1 MVGKVSI
8 PVVWKVLPKKTK
20 RGNSDAKQR
29 ITLTKTLLKL
39 MPASGIEALTMDREF
54 IGKPWLKWLD
64 NQGVGYV
71 VRIKK
76 NVIIREYQ
84 SEVLAGRRSR
94 KPTDLQDIC
103 GFRLFFSCKKMKA
116 GGRRARLL
124 LVSNR
129 FQGKEALD
137 LYRRRWGIERL
148 FGISKRKV
156 ST

>member
-1 MVGKVSI
+1 MGKVST

-29 ITLTKTLLKL
+29 IALTKTLLKL

-103 GFRLFFSCKKMKA
+103 GFRLFFSCKKMKP

-124 LVSNR
+124 LASNR